1 MKPVDDVM
9 EQMQEVYKAH
19 LSSKVRVIHDGFK
32 VVRKVVLD
40 EVNEIV
46 DVEMIRSRLTAHMTE
61 GYEILQQ
68 ARKTTSKYTKR
79 GIDVATAYHKDTLAP
94 AIEESIRATYKG
106 IKTPKNFSLFVSL
119 RRYDSCCVLHV

>member
-1 MKPVDDVM
+1 MISCILQFIGIYTLLSNQTFIPKEYTVKPVDDVM

-68 ARKTTSKYTKR
+68 ARKT
-79 GIDVATAYHKDTLAP
+79 LQ
-94 AIEESIRATYKG
+94 
-106 IKTPKNFSLFVSL
+106 L
-119 RRYDSCCVLHV
+119 